1 MNRVVLIGRLTREP
15 DSRYT
20 QGEEPFMITTYT
32 LAVDRARKKEGE
44 AEADFVRCVAFRR
57 QGDFAAKYF
66 RRGMKVAVSGRIQ
79 TGSYVNREGRK
90 VYTTDVIVDDQ
101 EFAESR
107 KAEEP
112 VTPVPVDED
121 GFMYYPDEAMDD
133 LPFS

>member
-1 MNRVVLIGRLTREP
+1 
-15 DSRYT
+15 
-20 QGEEPFMITTYT
+20 MITTYT
-32 LAVDRARKKEGE
+32 LAVDRPGRRKGG
-44 AEADFVRCVAFRR
+44 RSGFRPLCGLPQTGGFCR
-57 QGDFAAKYF
+57 KYF

-121 GFMYYPDEAMDD
+121 GLCITRMRPWMTFLSLRRQP
-133 LPFS
+133 

>member
-1 MNRVVLIGRLTREP
+1 M
-15 DSRYT
+15 
-20 QGEEPFMITTYT
+20 
-32 LAVDRARKKEGE
+32 
-44 AEADFVRCVAFRR
+44 
-57 QGDFAAKYF
+57 
-66 RRGMKVAVSGRIQ
+66 
-79 TGSYVNREGRK
+79 NREGRK

-121 GFMYYPDEAMDD
+121 GFMHYPDEAMDD

>member
-32 LAVDRARKKEGE
+32 L
-44 AEADFVRCVAFRR
+44 AFRR

-121 GFMYYPDEAMDD
+121 GFMHYPDEAMDD

>member
-66 RRGMKVAVSGRIQ
+66 RLGDESGRKRPDPD
-79 TGSYVNREGRK
+79 GELC
-90 VYTTDVIVDDQ
+90 
-101 EFAESR
+101 ESGG
-107 KAEEP
+107 A
-112 VTPVPVDED
+112 
-121 GFMYYPDEAMDD
+121 
-133 LPFS
+133 

>member
-57 QGDFAAKYF
+57 P
-66 RRGMKVAVSGRIQ
+66 VSYTHLDVYKRQTIRLIVVSRQKGREVRYG
-79 TGSYVNREGRK
+79 T
-90 VYTTDVIVDDQ
+90 
-101 EFAESR
+101 
-107 KAEEP
+107 
-112 VTPVPVDED
+112 
-121 GFMYYPDEAMDD
+121 
-133 LPFS
+133 